1 MSASRKQQ
9 WATALKGRTKS
20 VHQLVLLGVGLV
32 LVASVAY
39 AAYLSRPKANHPSVS
54 GNVLPAK
61 PPSTLAELLTL
72 PSQKLEGTDIAL
84 MNLLCA
90 EGLPGAEHL
99 NVPGSLAVL
108 DQWAQHAQREIE
120 RNRHRFRDDPAY
132 FYHSESFYQML
143 MLAVVVYED
152 FQVRYNPKWMTA
164 PAELTGPDH
173 FFADSRDLFVHGMLP
188 ALPASGHP
196 LPAKRG
202 EGRGEGLGTCSS
214 LPVLYLALGRRL
226 GYPLKL
232 VTTRQHLFLRW
243 DSPTEKF
250 NLEATG
256 KGMDRYE
263 DAHYRQWPFPITEQ
277 EIKEQDYLKSLSPR
291 EELSVFL
298 SLRGA
303 CLTEAGR
310 LAEATETYE
319 AAYRY
324 APNWK
329 GNQVLL
335 AEARQRQAMLAARRP
350 PVIGAT
356 PTVPAAFEPLRQ
368 TPNPKRKP

>member
-1 MSASRKQQ
+1 MRSNRKQYRH
-9 WATALKGRTKS
+9 TARKGRTPT
-20 VHQLVLLGVGLV
+20 VRRLVLLGVGFA

-39 AAYLSRPKANHPSVS
+39 AVFLTHAKSNPPSAA
-54 GNVLPAK
+54 GNVPPAK
-61 PPSTLAELLTL
+61 APSTLAELLTL
-72 PSQKLEGTDIAL
+72 PSQKLEDTDIAL

-108 DQWAQHAQREIE
+108 DQWAQHARREIE
-120 RNRHRFRDDPAY
+120 RNRHRFRDDPAF

-164 PAELTGPDH
+164 PAELAGPDH
-173 FFADSRDLFVHGMLP
+173 FFADSRDLLLHGLVGPQHM
-188 ALPASGHP
+188 
-196 LPAKRG
+196 
-202 EGRGEGLGTCSS
+202 GTCSS

-310 LAEATETYE
+310 WAEATETYE

-335 AEARQRQAMLAARRP
+335 TEARQRQAMLVARRP

-356 PTVPAAFEPLRQ
+356 PTVPATFEPLRKTQ
-368 TPNPKRKP
+368 NRTRKP